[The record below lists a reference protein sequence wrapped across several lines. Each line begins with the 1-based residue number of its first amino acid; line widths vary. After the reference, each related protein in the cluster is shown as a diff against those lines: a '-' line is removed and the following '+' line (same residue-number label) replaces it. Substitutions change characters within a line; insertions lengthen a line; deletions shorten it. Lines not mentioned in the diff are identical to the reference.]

1 MTIADLPMNLGIEPS
16 APAAGGCGDCCGSC
30 ERPVPA
36 PEPDVPVGFHAAITM
51 AEAAANHN
59 PTWWNEVRC
68 HAEDTAAG
76 EYCSSLLLGALLQ
89 SAAHRLGVPTAD
101 VWSYIRRTG
110 ELPQ

>member
-1 MTIADLPMNLGIEPS
+1 
-16 APAAGGCGDCCGSC
+16 
-30 ERPVPA
+30 
-36 PEPDVPVGFHAAITM
+36 M

-110 ELPQ
+110 ELPL